1 MQKDTIDEFNEEQ
14 EPITCLPEPKP
25 LDHASNIR
33 LLFQERCDQA
43 KQKWTQEMTS
53 SDVEAFHNPQNLSE
67 YNLQLYN
74 KMLELEDVHRISPH
88 DYLKTVQTDVKDT

>member
-1 MQKDTIDEFNEEQ
+1 
-14 EPITCLPEPKP
+14 
-25 LDHASNIR
+25 
-33 LLFQERCDQA
+33 
-43 KQKWTQEMTS
+43 MTS

-74 KMLELEDVHRISPH
+74 KMLELEDVHRVSPH